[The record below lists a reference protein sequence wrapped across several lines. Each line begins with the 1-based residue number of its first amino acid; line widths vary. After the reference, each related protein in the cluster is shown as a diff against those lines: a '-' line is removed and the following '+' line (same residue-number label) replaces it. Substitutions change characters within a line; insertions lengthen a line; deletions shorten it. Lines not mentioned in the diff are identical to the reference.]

1 MFRRLIQFI
10 RQKFGRKKPTSRN
23 PLYNAQDPCE
33 LARRRSN
40 RVYLKNLKVHQKAEK
55 RKYD

>member
-1 MFRRLIQFI
+1 MFTRLIQFI
-10 RQKFGRKKPTSRN
+10 RSKFGRKKPTKRN
-23 PLYNAQDPCE
+23 PLYNAQDPRE

-40 RVYLKNLKVHQKAEK
+40 RVYLKNIKAHQKAEK